1 MSRLRPRRLA
11 SSLTLAT
18 AGALGL
24 LFLAPADGAAQV
36 STTRGWSF
44 ALYLQGAALSV
55 EGGDAGGGGGGG
67 LRIGYGLN
75 RTVTLFLRGDASQ
88 TDVDDASIEGQWD
101 LTHGEFGARFHFAN
115 SLRRVVPFLE
125 VAAGGRTVTVDAAR
139 VEGEAE
145 EESLSFNG
153 PSFSLGG
160 GMGVHFNPSW
170 ALDLGLAWT
179 TGEFTEIQ
187 AGAISVGGLDL
198 DAKSARF
205 NIGVVWWP

>member
-1 MSRLRPRRLA
+1 MSRLHPRRLA

-101 LTHGEFGARFHFAN
+101 LTHGEFGARFRNGA
-115 SLRRVVPFLE
+115 LRIGELAVEPVIASFVCPE
-125 VAAGGRTVTVDAAR
+125 IDGDAGR
-139 VEGEAE
+139 
-145 EESLSFNG
+145 
-153 PSFSLGG
+153 
-160 GMGVHFNPSW
+160 
-170 ALDLGLAWT
+170 
-179 TGEFTEIQ
+179 
-187 AGAISVGGLDL
+187 
-198 DAKSARF
+198 
-205 NIGVVWWP
+205 